1 MAAFHDSA
9 SGETGAR
16 SASSPA
22 FDSVPRLESEE
33 LLRLALKAARMG
45 IWTWHVSAD
54 VHSRDAYLNALLG
67 LEPVET
73 IRPLSDFLN
82 HVQEEDR
89 ELVGQAFRNS
99 VQHGLPLNVEF
110 RIVQPDGTIRW
121 LRDQGDIFSAG
132 DGEGGPS
139 FLIGACIDVTDR
151 KATENA
157 LRESQEKL
165 ERLNAA
171 LDERV
176 QEQTTELR
184 EREERLRGLAMQLTK
199 VEQLERKRLAEL
211 LHDHV
216 QQLLVASIMNVEVI
230 RMTKQAEREDGQ
242 LDDVKRLLHEALEA
256 TRTLAVEL
264 SPPVLHEQGLGP
276 ALQWL
281 ARRMHS
287 QNKLLVSVTAQPNV
301 EPGSEES
308 RELMF
313 QAARELLL
321 NVVKHAETDAAW
333 VNLEQT
339 DSHAVLTVRDLGR
352 GFDPERS
359 LRESESFGLFHVRER
374 LLHVGGTLHVE
385 SSPGRGTR
393 VVLAVPVQSV
403 DLPLNSVPEAASE
416 APLSTASG
424 PRMRVL
430 LVDDHQIVRKGLA
443 GLIAVGEGVEVV
455 AEAGDGISAVELAKS
470 LQPDVIVM
478 DVNMPRMNGIEATRQ
493 IKAASPQIRIIGL
506 SLHEQDELALA
517 MKEAG
522 ADGYVAKNAPA
533 KEILEALRGELDPSA

>member
-1 MAAFHDSA
+1 
-9 SGETGAR
+9 
-16 SASSPA
+16 
-22 FDSVPRLESEE
+22 
-33 LLRLALKAARMG
+33 MG
-45 IWTWHVSAD
+45 IWTWNVSTDIHV
-54 VHSRDAYLNALLG
+54 RDAYLNALLG
-67 LEPVET
+67 LDPTET
-73 IRPLSDFLN
+73 VGPLDDFFRHI
-82 HVQEEDR
+82 HVEDR
-89 ELVGQAFRNS
+89 DLVRHAFDRS
-99 VQHGLPLNVEF
+99 VQKGVPLDVEF

-121 LRDQGDIFSAG
+121 LRDQGDVFKSE
-132 DGEGGPS
+132 DGKGATP
-139 FLIGACIDVTDR
+139 FMVGACIDVTEQ
-151 KATENA
+151 KAAADA
-157 LRESQEKL
+157 LRDSQEKL

-176 QEQTTELR
+176 REQTTELR

-216 QQLLVASIMNVEVI
+216 QQLLVASIMNLEVV
-230 RMTKQAEREDGQ
+230 RMTKQADRDDSQ
-242 LDDVKRLLHEALEA
+242 LDEVKRLLLEALES

-281 ARRMHS
+281 ARRMHA

-301 EPGSEES
+301 DPGSEES

-313 QAARELLL
+313 QAARELLF
-321 NVVKHAETDAAW
+321 NVVKHAQTDAAW
-333 VNLEQT
+333 VSLEQT
-339 DSHAVLTVRDLGR
+339 DSHAVLTVRDLGC

-374 LLHVGGTLHVE
+374 LLQVGGTLHVE
-385 SSPGRGTR
+385 SSRGHGTR
-393 VVLAVPVQSV
+393 VVLAVPVLST
-403 DLPLNSVPEAASE
+403 DVPARKIPQAVSE
-416 APLSTASG
+416 TPLSQSSG
-424 PRMRVL
+424 PKMRVL
-430 LVDDHQIVRKGLA
+430 LVDDHQIVRKGLS

-455 AEAGDGISAVELAKS
+455 AEASDGLSAVELAKS

-533 KEILEALRGELDPSA
+533 KEILDALRGEGGPSR